1 MGKCMHSF
9 ENDSV
14 LLVLQTESNER
25 APFSCTVTAHDGRPY
40 GASPSTVRA
49 ALVPVRMDDFSIS
62 FPTDFEDAPPLKPG
76 GRYHVEWRSAGKRPA
91 LLGEDEFE
99 VPLAQKGERVPHQL
113 TIGLE
118 YHPDGAVEVLWRY
131 PYSQLHVIKQQ
142 IVRLESHEVPPD
154 MQRALD
160 TLAEALK
167 QRIHVDPD
175 HLPHR
180 DVTPSVSPG
189 VVAVA
194 LQDRSRAN
202 ELPAARMYYNEDIAE
217 IDSTQMRVIRLEKDD
232 FSPAELE
239 AADVLRTK
247 SKEIAWEDYDTRF

>member
-1 MGKCMHSF
+1 MGKSIHSF

-14 LLVLQTESNER
+14 LLVLRTDSNEMT
-25 APFSCTVTAHDGRPY
+25 PFSCTVTVPDGSRY
-40 GASPSTVRA
+40 RASPGTVPA
-49 ALVPVRMDDFSIS
+49 ALVPVRSTDFAVS
-62 FPTDFEDAPPLKPG
+62 FPNDFEGAPALKPG
-76 GRYHVEWRSAGKRPA
+76 GRYHVEWRSAGGRTVC
-91 LLGEDEFE
+91 LGAGEFE

-118 YHPDGAVEVLWRY
+118 YHPEGAVEVLWRY

-175 HLPHR
+175 RLPHR
-180 DVTPSVSPG
+180 EVAPSMSPG

-202 ELPAARMYYNEDIAE
+202 ELPAARMYYNEEIAE
-217 IDSTQMRVIRLEKDD
+217 IDSTKMRVIRLEKDD
-232 FSPAELE
+232 FSPAELA
-239 AADVLRTK
+239 AADVLRTI
-247 SKEIAWEDYDTRF
+247 SKEIAWKDYDKRF